1 LVAGKADEGRRKWV
15 DCERRMQQM
24 DMADPV
30 EVIVTL
36 QGYQAKLAGQVTS
49 HTILS

>member
-1 LVAGKADEGRRKWV
+1 ME
-15 DCERRMQQM
+15 QM
-24 DMADPV
+24 DLADPV

-49 HTILS
+49 HAILPWTSVPCPV